1 MTRRLERAFFARP
14 ATEVAVDLIGCTL
27 VVDAGTAD
35 EVRAVIVEVEAY
47 LGLLDP
53 ASHAFRGPTPRAAIM
68 FGPPGHLYV
77 YLSYGVHHCANL
89 VTQPQGDAG
98 AVLLRSAMV
107 VEGEAVIR
115 ARRGATQRGRAL
127 PAADLLRGP
136 GNLCRGLGL
145 GLADNGVDVCNAGR
159 LRVMPRSSAPLPLA
173 TGPRIG
179 ISVAR
184 EAAYRHWWDG
194 HPAVSRAE
202 RRRKPPAAAKK

>member
-1 MTRRLERAFFARP
+1 MAL
-14 ATEVAVDLIGCTL
+14 DLIGCTL

-47 LGLLDP
+47 LGLQDP

-77 YLSYGVHHCANL
+77 YLSYGVHRCANL

-107 VEGEAVIR
+107 VEGEAMVRERR
-115 ARRGATQRGRAL
+115 AATPRGRAL
-127 PAADLLRGP
+127 RTADLLRGP
-136 GNLCRGLGL
+136 GNLCSGLGL
-145 GLADNGVDVCNAGR
+145 VLEDNGIDVCNGGR
-159 LRVMPRSSAPLPLA
+159 LSVMPRSDVPPLA

-184 EAAYRHWWDG
+184 EAAHRHWWDG
-194 HPAVSRAE
+194 HPAVSRVPSA
-202 RRRKPPAAAKK
+202 RTKK

>member
-1 MTRRLERAFFARP
+1 MARRLGRAFFARP

-47 LGLLDP
+47 LGLQDP

-77 YLSYGVHHCANL
+77 YLSYGVHHCANV
-89 VTQPQGDAG
+89 VTQLQGDAG

-107 VEGEAVIR
+107 LEGEAVVR
-115 ARRGATQRGRAL
+115 ARRAATPRGRAL
-127 PAADLLRGP
+127 LAADLLRGP

-145 GLADNGVDVCNAGR
+145 ALGDNGVDVCRPGR
-159 LRVMPRSSAPLPLA
+159 LWLVPRCEVPPLA
-173 TGPRIG
+173 AGPRIG
-179 ISVAR
+179 IGVAR
-184 EAAYRHWWDG
+184 EAAHRHWWDG
-194 HPAVSRAE
+194 HPAVSGTE
-202 RRRKPPAAAKK
+202 RGRKPPR